1 MKALFLV
8 VAIAALPGQSVGG
21 PIAGSWTA
29 EFDGRTFIRLELKTV
44 NGAIEGALSIGH
56 FELDA
61 QGMVNRADAAPQTLT
76 PIFDATLRG
85 SNMTFSRKDVDDT
98 DKFLLRLLDSGGADL
113 ELLLNDEDREELAA
127 SGISMPKPIHLTKAG

>member
-1 MKALFLV
+1 MKALLLV
-8 VAIAALPGQSVGG
+8 VAIASLPGQSVGG

-85 SNMTFSRKDVDDT
+85 STMTFSRKDVDDT
-98 DKFLLRLLDSGGADL
+98 DKFLLRLLDTGGADL
-113 ELLLNDEDREELAA
+113 ELLLSDEDRDQLAA
-127 SGISMPKPIHLTKAG
+127 IGVKTLKPIRLTKGG